1 MFISHK
7 NHLMLILSV
16 FSLITTLLTAYM
28 TSVPKQQADIDT
40 LDVLGEGS
48 IALVV
53 VAWIVFVLISR
64 PAGTVSNKLLIGL
77 NLLLI
82 TALLDF
88 ADEFVHYKDGSAWL
102 TTIES
107 LPALFGMLLMT
118 RALYALHQEQ
128 QVISR
133 QLFKQ
138 ERFYREH
145 QHTDYITGLY
155 SAQYIRKQVSQ
166 ELRLQP
172 AAMPF
177 SLLMVDIC
185 RFNQF
190 NQQYGEVIGN
200 SLLADVAKLLMMN
213 VRSSDLVCRYASDC
227 FIILLPNT
235 KESIAFEIAQH
246 IDKSL
251 ANLAFKP
258 TLHTSPVYPKIAWSA
273 VQYTKQ
279 RSAQEMINSLAD
291 NLRLQKKTRS
301 VA

>member
-1 MFISHK
+1 
-7 NHLMLILSV
+7 
-16 FSLITTLLTAYM
+16 M